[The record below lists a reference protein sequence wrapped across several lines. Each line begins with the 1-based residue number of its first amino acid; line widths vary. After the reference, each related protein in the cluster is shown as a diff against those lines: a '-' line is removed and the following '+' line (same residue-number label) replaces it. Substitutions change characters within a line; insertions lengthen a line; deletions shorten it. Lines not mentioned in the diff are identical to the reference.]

1 MRILVTGGA
10 GFVGSHLSRK
20 LINLGH
26 EVLVLDNFYTGS
38 RKNVKKPKLVFF
50 SDKFAE
56 SEHQMADDMGSA

>member
-1 MRILVTGGA
+1 MLNLTQKQAKQHMSRIA
-10 GFVGSHLSRK
+10 
-20 LINLGH
+20 
-26 EVLVLDNFYTGS
+26 NFYHKIEKKKATGS